1 VVKMSYRMVKTFFF
15 LSESRQK
22 QGRQESKQAKC
33 VVKMSYHMVK
43 TFFFL
48 SESRQKQGRQESKAG
63 RNRTKSQRSGFVF
76 LRYLKSVRLVRNT
89 GQTEAKF
96 QRQA

>member
-1 VVKMSYRMVKTFFF
+1 MHFLILSFKKNDPKFEKTWDH
-15 LSESRQK
+15 RIP
-22 QGRQESKQAKC
+22 
-33 VVKMSYHMVK
+33 VWNVSYHMVK